1 MKDTHRYLMKP
12 TQIIIQRKI
21 GEILSKLNS
30 NDRDILENY
39 MQSLEEY
46 YYNVSNESKPKIET
60 AIIDYNNIK
69 DSSLER
75 ASVVNRAAIGKR
87 PLKSKYF
94 SENEIHFQMFTKIKG
109 DAVFSEDGRIFTVET
124 IKDLEKLRHSDY
136 SLLRNKVLTAMNN
149 KRLKEINPS

>member
-1 MKDTHRYLMKP
+1 MKH

-60 AIIDYNNIK
+60 GIV
-69 DSSLER
+69 DSSNKKDNSIEQ
-75 ASVVNRAAIGKR
+75 APMVNRSAKGQR

-109 DAVFSEDGRIFTVET
+109 DDVFSEDGRIFTVET
-124 IKDLEKLRHSDY
+124 IKDLEKIKHSDY
-136 SLLRNKVLTAMNN
+136 ALLRNKVLTAMNK
-149 KRLKEINPS
+149 KRNQEINPS